1 LQELTKH
8 NPFLKL
14 HSFLSNEVRDAE
26 AFLEVIIASE
36 LFVLRKED
44 LDREIKE
51 LQGEIESIMLGH
63 KSLKTMAS
71 RRPKEEV
78 QGELEQRQ
86 KRLTE

>member
-1 LQELTKH
+1 VVVRDTDNKLDQLQELTRH

-44 LDREIKE
+44 L
-51 LQGEIESIMLGH
+51 
-63 KSLKTMAS
+63 
-71 RRPKEEV
+71 
-78 QGELEQRQ
+78 
-86 KRLTE
+86 